1 TRPGSGPGPAGAGAW
16 RPGLPALGPAIVRG
30 FAARGPPRALAPP
43 PRPLGKFPR
52 RRPRR
57 ALAPRPSSVRPG
69 PRRAFCSRARADN
82 GLPFLPGPG
91 CGRPGA
97 PHCSRVPGG
106 DCRRRAAR
114 RRNFGASAWPRASI
128 WHRGLRCKRPD
139 QTHRPRPPSS
149 PPGNQSEK
157 QWYVCNREKLCE
169 SLQAVF
175 VQSYLDQGTQIFLN
189 NSIEKSGWLFI
200 QLYHSFVSSVFSLFM
215 SRTSINGLLGRGSM
229 FVFSPDQFQRL
240 LKINPDWKTHRLL
253 DLGAG
258 DGEVTK
264 IMSPHFEEIY
274 ATELSET
281 MIWQLQ
287 KKKYRVLG
295 INEWQNTGFQYD
307 VISCLNL
314 LDRCDQPLTLLK
326 DIRSVLEPTRGRVI
340 LALVLPFHPYVEN
353 VGGKWEKPSEILE
366 IKGQNWEEQVNS
378 LPEVFRKAGFVIEA
392 FTRLPYLCEGDMYND
407 YYVLD
412 DAVFVLK
419 PV

>member
-1 TRPGSGPGPAGAGAW
+1 MLYGSTRSQRHTRATLQLPPSHLLRSSLRSAWCRRGQEEPAQRRQPGAEPAELLLSTVNVFHPGAVLHTVDHRLLLLRVTR
-16 RPGLPALGPAIVRG
+16 RP
-30 FAARGPPRALAPP
+30 PPRAHPP
-43 PRPLGKFPR
+43 TLP
-52 RRPRR
+52 R
-57 ALAPRPSSVRPG
+57 ALGVAGRSALRSGDERRCCGVTSASLSTQQPPLDPPANYWPLRSTSLPDNRVTIGLGSV
-69 PRRAFCSRARADN
+69 A
-82 GLPFLPGPG
+82 
-91 CGRPGA
+91 GRPQGKA
-97 PHCSRVPGG
+97 
-106 DCRRRAAR
+106 
-114 RRNFGASAWPRASI
+114 N
-128 WHRGLRCKRPD
+128 RGV
-139 QTHRPRPPSS
+139 T
-149 PPGNQSEK
+149 
-157 QWYVCNREKLCE
+157 
-169 SLQAVF
+169 AVSQY
-175 VQSYLDQGTQIFLN
+175 QSYLDQGTQIFLN

-200 QLYHSFVSSVFSLFM
+200 QLYRSFVSSIFSLFM

-229 FVFSPDQFQRL
+229 FVFSPEQFQRL
-240 LKINPDWKTHRLL
+240 LKINPEWKSHRLL

-264 IMSPHFEEIY
+264 VMSPHFEEIY

-295 INEWQNTGFQYD
+295 INEWQNIGFQYD

-314 LDRCDQPLTLLK
+314 LDRCDQPLTVLK

-353 VGGKWEKPSEILE
+353 VGGKWEKPSEVLE
-366 IKGQNWEEQVNS
+366 IKGHTWEEQVNS
-378 LPEVFRKAGFVIEA
+378 LPEVFSKAGFAIEA

>member
-1 TRPGSGPGPAGAGAW
+1 
-16 RPGLPALGPAIVRG
+16 
-30 FAARGPPRALAPP
+30 
-43 PRPLGKFPR
+43 
-52 RRPRR
+52 
-57 ALAPRPSSVRPG
+57 
-69 PRRAFCSRARADN
+69 
-82 GLPFLPGPG
+82 
-91 CGRPGA
+91 
-97 PHCSRVPGG
+97 
-106 DCRRRAAR
+106 
-114 RRNFGASAWPRASI
+114 
-128 WHRGLRCKRPD
+128 
-139 QTHRPRPPSS
+139 
-149 PPGNQSEK
+149 
-157 QWYVCNREKLCE
+157 WYVCNREQLSE
-169 SLQAVF
+169 SLQPIF
-175 VQSYLDQGTQIFLN
+175 VQSYLDHGTQIFLN

-200 QLYHSFVSSVFSLFM
+200 QLYHSFVFSIFSLFM

-229 FVFSPDQFQRL
+229 FVFSPEQFQRL
-240 LKINPDWKTHRLL
+240 LKINPEWKSHRLL

-264 IMSPHFEEIY
+264 VMSPHFEEIY

-314 LDRCDQPLTLLK
+314 LDRCDQPLTVLK

-353 VGGKWEKPSEILE
+353 VGGKWEKPSEVLE
-366 IKGQNWEEQVNS
+366 IKGHTWEEQVNS
-378 LPEVFRKAGFVIEA
+378 LPEVFSKAGFAIEA

>member
-1 TRPGSGPGPAGAGAW
+1 MVVQKVLEAAARAGAPAARARAVGALGAQAGLGDPSARPSAPTKAVCVAGPAGRNARWKREGE
-16 RPGLPALGPAIVRG
+16 
-30 FAARGPPRALAPP
+30 AAASTRRETKGRRQPPREDASERCWKVGFVVGGPSVRDSPSFRRVL
-43 PRPLGKFPR
+43 PRPV
-52 RRPRR
+52 
-57 ALAPRPSSVRPG
+57 SSAACFHFSCVTKPCVRSLHPG
-69 PRRAFCSRARADN
+69 W
-82 GLPFLPGPG
+82 LY
-91 CGRPGA
+91 
-97 PHCSRVPGG
+97 V
-106 DCRRRAAR
+106 
-114 RRNFGASAWPRASI
+114 I
-128 WHRGLRCKRPD
+128 K
-139 QTHRPRPPSS
+139 
-149 PPGNQSEK
+149 K
-157 QWYVCNREKLCE
+157 WYVCNREKLCE

-326 DIRSVLEPTRGRVI
+326 DIRSVLEPTRGRVV

-353 VGGKWEKPSEILE
+353 VGGKWEKPSETLE
-366 IKGQNWEEQVNS
+366 IKGQSWEEQVNS
-378 LPEVFRKAGFVIEA
+378 LPEVFRKAGFAVEA
-392 FTRLPYLCEGDMYND
+392 LTRLPYLCEGDMYND

-412 DAVFVLK
+412 DAVFVLR

>member
-1 TRPGSGPGPAGAGAW
+1 METGAGRSGVPRPEGKGEAPRLRAGCSSPPPASALKRAGWASRVRWLEPGRWRRWPGAAAPAPPRLGAGGDRSERPRLPMRLLVGWLCLSLASVWLARRMWTLRSPLTRSLYVNMTSGPG
-16 RPGLPALGPAIVRG
+16 GPA
-30 FAARGPPRALAPP
+30 AAAGG
-43 PRPLGKFPR
+43 GKE
-52 RRPRR
+52 
-57 ALAPRPSSVRPG
+57 
-69 PRRAFCSRARADN
+69 N
-82 GLPFLPGPG
+82 
-91 CGRPGA
+91 
-97 PHCSRVPGG
+97 H
-106 DCRRRAAR
+106 
-114 RRNFGASAWPRASI
+114 
-128 WHRGLRCKRPD
+128 
-139 QTHRPRPPSS
+139 
-149 PPGNQSEK
+149 

-353 VGGKWEKPSEILE
+353 GGKWEKPSEILE

>member
-1 TRPGSGPGPAGAGAW
+1 METGAGRSGVPRPEGKGEVPRLRAGCSSPPPASALKRAGWASRARWLEPGRWRRWLGAAAPAPPRLGAGGDRSERPRLPMRLLVGWLCLSLASVWLARRMWTLRSPLTRSLYVNMTSGPG
-16 RPGLPALGPAIVRG
+16 GPA
-30 FAARGPPRALAPP
+30 AAAGG
-43 PRPLGKFPR
+43 GKE
-52 RRPRR
+52 
-57 ALAPRPSSVRPG
+57 
-69 PRRAFCSRARADN
+69 N
-82 GLPFLPGPG
+82 
-91 CGRPGA
+91 
-97 PHCSRVPGG
+97 H
-106 DCRRRAAR
+106 
-114 RRNFGASAWPRASI
+114 
-128 WHRGLRCKRPD
+128 
-139 QTHRPRPPSS
+139 
-149 PPGNQSEK
+149 

-353 VGGKWEKPSEILE
+353 GGKWEKPSEILE